1 MRPALDMRVVEL
13 LAARL
18 CHELVSPIA
27 AINNGVELL
36 GEEDAD
42 FVRDAV
48 DLIGQSA
55 RRAGKR
61 LQFYRFAYGTLGT
74 TGPDPK
80 DLALGLMEGSK
91 IACDWSAEAQT
102 LPRDWQKLAC
112 NMLVLAAEALPRGG
126 TVTVRSVRGNASG
139 VEVAATGES
148 VSVTPELRAAISV
161 QNAIEDLT
169 SRTVHGYF
177 TARLAECMGASLAIG
192 SVTATEALFSAAVP
206 SAA

>member
-1 MRPALDMRVVEL
+1 MRAALDMRVVEL

-18 CHELVSPIA
+18 CHELVSPVA

-36 GEEDAD
+36 GEEEAD

-61 LQFYRFAYGTLGT
+61 LQFYRFAYGTAGGS
-74 TGPDPK
+74 GPDPK

-91 IACDWSAEAQT
+91 VVCDWSAEAQT

-112 NMLVLAAEALPRGG
+112 NMVVLAAEALPRGG
-126 TVTVRSVRGNASG
+126 TVSVRPLRGSTSG
-139 VEVAATGES
+139 VEVEATGEA
-148 VSVTPELRAAISV
+148 VNVTPELRAAIAAQASV
-161 QNAIEDLT
+161 DDLT

-177 TARLAECMGASLAIG
+177 TARLAQSAGASLRIET
-192 SVTATEALFSAAVP
+192 VTQTQALFCAAVP
-206 SAA
+206 TS